1 MWRNFLDMAQGHRRR
16 TMVVTVCGY
25 GIRTNITR
33 YPVLSL
39 IKLSQTSKGHSHGAW

>member
-1 MWRNFLDMAQGHRRR
+1 MWRNPLDMAQGHHRQ

-25 GIRTNITR
+25 RIRTNITR

-39 IKLSQTSKGHSHGAW
+39 IKILPTSKGHSHGAW